1 MSLGVPG
8 SAPNPHRVWLTPTPP
23 AATMARAM
31 STESHPSSP
40 GLPRPQT
47 ARELKDVIAAQRAGT
62 PFLLYRDGDG
72 VQHLHVLDA
81 EATVTIGRGD
91 AVDVSLPWDPSVS
104 SVHAE
109 ATRLGVHWLV
119 ADEGIS
125 RNGTFV
131 NSERVNGRHRLR
143 DGDVVR
149 VGETA
154 IGYHEGVS
162 DQPVAATIV
171 LSDGGVGPITDA
183 QRRVV
188 VALCRPYRERE
199 RFATPAT
206 NAEIAGELFLSVE
219 AVKTH
224 LRELYKRFGLED
236 LPQNQKR
243 TRLAERALEL
253 GLAAPRE
260 P

>member
-1 MSLGVPG
+1 MG
-8 SAPNPHRVWLTPTPP
+8 ARVSPDGPQ
-23 AATMARAM
+23 
-31 STESHPSSP
+31 STP
-40 GLPRPQT
+40 GLPRPAT
-47 ARELKDVIAAQRAGT
+47 ARELKAVIEAQRTGE
-62 PFLLYRDGDG
+62 PFLLFRDAEGA
-72 VQHLHVLDA
+72 QHLHVLSDDTG
-81 EATVTIGRGD
+81 TVTIGRGD
-91 AVDVSLPWDPSVS
+91 AVDVSLAWDPSVS

-109 ATRLGVHWLV
+109 ATRLGAHWLV

-131 NSERVNGRHRLR
+131 NNERVNGRHRLR

-149 VGETA
+149 VGQTA
-154 IGYHEGVS
+154 IAYHEGVGE
-162 DQPVAATIV
+162 QAVGATVA

-206 NAEIAGELFLSVE
+206 NAEIADELFLSVE

-253 GLAAPRE
+253 GLAAP
-260 P
+260 PG

>member
-1 MSLGVPG
+1 M
-8 SAPNPHRVWLTPTPP
+8 
-23 AATMARAM
+23 RAV
-31 STESHPSSP
+31 T
-40 GLPRPQT
+40 LPRPQT
-47 ARELKDVIAAQRAGT
+47 ARELKDVIEAQRAGT
-62 PFLLYRDGDG
+62 PFLLYRDDEG
-72 VQHLHVLDA
+72 VQHLHVLD
-81 EATVTIGRGD
+81 EAPGTVTIGRGD
-91 AVDVSLPWDPSVS
+91 AVDVRLAWDPSVS

-109 ATRLGVHWLV
+109 ATRLGAHWLV
-119 ADEGIS
+119 GDEGIS

-131 NSERVNGRHRLR
+131 NNERVNGRHRLR
-143 DGDVVR
+143 DGDVLR

-154 IGYHEGVS
+154 LAYHEGAGEHAVG
-162 DQPVAATIV
+162 AT
-171 LSDGGVGPITDA
+171 LALTDGGVGPITDA

-206 NAEIAGELFLSVE
+206 NADIAAELFLSVE

-253 GLAAPRE
+253 GLATP
-260 P
+260 PG